1 MIFKSRASKLG
12 KWNPGNLIRKE
23 VEMEKALM
31 AVQILGGLG
40 SFFTGIGIFWLA
52 TILKE
57 KKQ

>member
-1 MIFKSRASKLG
+1 
-12 KWNPGNLIRKE
+12 
-23 VEMEKALM
+23 MEKALM